1 MGRAIAHFFLGE
13 ASKGKLSLNFNYKVS
28 KGAKIR
34 KRYNQVPHLTQ
45 DTNGKVTNSQLD
57 TTNERAKSVL
67 KIFIPNSVS
76 ILTKK
81 DIKHIKQDFHSVAWV
96 MP

>member
-1 MGRAIAHFFLGE
+1 MPLNVAFYLGHHFLLSSSLLVSRKKRDTSDSFLLSV
-13 ASKGKLSLNFNYKVS
+13 SKKLTCIKVN

-57 TTNERAKSVL
+57 STNKSQEVRP
-67 KIFIPNSVS
+67 FPSR
-76 ILTKK
+76 
-81 DIKHIKQDFHSVAWV
+81 
-96 MP
+96 